1 MLCTSCVV
9 HHVFAR
15 HVSGI
20 FPGGFGGPPPPLPAS
35 QFESV
40 DGRRPP
46 PPALGAALG
55 ARGLPVTPHPS
66 CEQLGGDS
74 TRDQLLMRH
83 RQRAA
88 S

>member
-1 MLCTSCVV
+1 M
-9 HHVFAR
+9 
-15 HVSGI
+15 GI
-20 FPGGFGGPPPPLPAS
+20 EEEEEPEALEALATRPLTPSTPAA
-35 QFESV
+35 
-40 DGRRPP
+40 
-46 PPALGAALG
+46 ALGAALG

-74 TRDQLLMRH
+74 TREQLLMRH